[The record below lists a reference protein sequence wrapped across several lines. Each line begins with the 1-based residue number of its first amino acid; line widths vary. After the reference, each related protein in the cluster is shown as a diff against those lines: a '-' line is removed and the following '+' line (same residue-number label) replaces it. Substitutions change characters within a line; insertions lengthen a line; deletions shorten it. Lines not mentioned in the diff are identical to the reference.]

1 MLDRVPGSWMA
12 LDWRKA
18 LMAAVVAT
26 AALGAT
32 SVAQAHDHHWKKWRG
47 YYAPYYVTAPSYYYV
62 APPVAYAP
70 GPVYSYP
77 PAYSYSY
84 PEPMGY
90 APAYPTYYGPAPGV
104 NFNFSLPLR

>member
-1 MLDRVPGSWMA
+1 MLDRVRGCWLA
-12 LDWRKA
+12 RNWRKA
-18 LMAAVVAT
+18 LMAAVVAA

-47 YYAPYYVTAPSYYYV
+47 YYAPYYVTAPSYYYA

-70 GPVYSYP
+70 QPVY
-77 PAYSYSY
+77 AY
-84 PEPMGY
+84 PEPMAY
-90 APAYPTYYGPAPGV
+90 APAYPTYYGPAPGGV

>member
-1 MLDRVPGSWMA
+1 MLDRVRECWMA
-12 LDWRKA
+12 LNWRKA

-70 GPVYSYP
+70 RPVYSYP
-77 PAYSYSY
+77 PAYSY
-84 PEPMGY
+84 PEPMAYG
-90 APAYPTYYGPAPGV
+90 PAYPTYYGPAPGV